1 MRYFKLLAFCALVL
15 SQESQAGVF
24 DRVFRDAG
32 KTIEKSVQD
41 VGKTIEKS
49 AQDAGKTIEKPIII
63 EHSPSDPCK
72 NNPQLPQCKDIEGIQ
87 RGQ

>member
-24 DRVFRDAG
+24 DRVFRDA
-32 KTIEKSVQD
+32 
-41 VGKTIEKS
+41 GKTIEKS